1 MGGANGR
8 RGLHSIARRAAG
20 RHGAI
25 MSLAP
30 ERLER
35 FARHIVLP
43 EIGGAGQ
50 VRLAG
55 AHVVLVGCG
64 GIGSPALQYL
74 AAAGVGRLTLIDDD
88 RVELSNLQRQT
99 VFGEDD
105 LGRAKAEAA
114 ADWVRRFDASLVA
127 DAVVGRIA
135 AGNAAGLVAGAD
147 LVLDGCDNFA
157 TRLAVSDACVAAGVP
172 LTSAA
177 VGRFQGQV
185 GNFAGH
191 LSGEAC
197 YRCFV
202 GDAFD
207 AEDCDT
213 CAADGVLGAFV
224 GMVGAFAAMAAVRVL
239 LAGVSGLGEP
249 QWGMLQV
256 IDGLAPGM
264 RALRIARDPGCGA
277 HAHAHIA

>member
-1 MGGANGR
+1 MV
-8 RGLHSIARRAAG
+8 
-20 RHGAI
+20 
-25 MSLAP
+25 LAP

-43 EIGGAGQ
+43 EVGGAGQ
-50 VRLAG
+50 VALTR

-74 AAAGVGRLTLIDDD
+74 AAAGIGRLTLIDSDTVD
-88 RVELSNLQRQT
+88 ESNLQRQT
-99 VFGEDD
+99 IFTPADVGSP
-105 LGRAKAEAA
+105 KAEAA
-114 ADWVRRFDASLVA
+114 AAWVRRFDPALAVE
-127 DAVVGRIA
+127 AVVGRIGADLPA
-135 AGNAAGLVAGAD
+135 AQVPQGAD

-172 LTSAA
+172 LVSAA

-185 GNFAGH
+185 ANFAGH
-191 LSGEAC
+191 LPGEAC

-213 CAADGVLGAFV
+213 CAADGVLGALV
-224 GMVGAFAAMAAVRVL
+224 GMIGSLAAMQAIRVVLQGHAA
-239 LAGVSGLGEP
+239 LGDP
-249 QWGMLQV
+249 QWGRLHLFE
-256 IDGLAPGM
+256 GLAPAL
-264 RALRIARDPGCGA
+264 RTLRIAKDPECRGCSA
-277 HAHAHIA
+277 A